1 MKLDVEKEYREM
13 AIRYRLELFEYIK
26 KRQQPASGDMP
37 LPALSEMAHKLERD
51 YAKYTAAEFPS
62 PFLKQLNQLCIR
74 VQDMIEK
81 KHSGDQNAV
90 NQLEAMVS
98 AL

>member
-26 KRQQPASGDMP
+26 KRQQPLTGDMP
-37 LPALSEMAHKLERD
+37 ASALSEMARKLEKD

-62 PFLKQLNQLCIR
+62 SFLKQLNQLCIR
-74 VQDMIEK
+74 VQDMTEK
-81 KHSGDQNAV
+81 KQFGDQNAV
-90 NQLEAMVS
+90 KQLEAMVS